1 MWVVSTL
8 NCIFIRCNNSIK
20 ENQPKIMVIWT
31 LNYVFSFLIYHS
43 FHIYLFLLLL
53 LLFFVHLSD
62 YWMHY
67 DHMMFQTSA
76 LNAIIAIVSKQRK
89 ITNVTKW
96 IRKTRINESYHP
108 NGMQEKRQINTKC
121 ALFCVFFLYFLRQR
135 LSYKCASVSWNGYF
149 VVWHVL
155 RLYYRYLL
163 CMRVSHNQIF
173 YIISLFV
180 VILSSLFA
188 STVV

>member
-1 MWVVSTL
+1 MCFPFSST
-8 NCIFIRCNNSIK
+8 IRFTFI
-20 ENQPKIMVIWT
+20 
-31 LNYVFSFLIYHS
+31 YFSCS
-43 FHIYLFLLLL
+43 FFH
-53 LLFFVHLSD
+53 FFVHLSD

-121 ALFCVFFLYFLRQR
+121 ALFCVFLLYFLRQR

>member
-53 LLFFVHLSD
+53 LPFFVHLSD

-121 ALFCVFFLYFLRQR
+121 ALFCVFF
-135 LSYKCASVSWNGYF
+135 
-149 VVWHVL
+149 
-155 RLYYRYLL
+155 
-163 CMRVSHNQIF
+163 
-173 YIISLFV
+173 SLF
-180 VILSSLFA
+180 FTAA
-188 STVV
+188 SFL